1 MRSINKSVTFSFDD
15 GVTQDIRLVE
25 IMNRYG
31 MKCTFN
37 INSGIMNDSGS
48 FTINGMKIERM
59 KPDLLPQLYN
69 GHEIAVHTLTHAN
82 LTELVDSSVKKEILT
97 DKKNLEH
104 FFNCEI
110 IGMAYPYGSFSDKVI
125 EIAKDCGIKYSR
137 TVCDR
142 LNFTMPENL
151 MKLGASCHQGYD
163 GIFDLIDDFIAYS
176 GNEPAVL
183 CIWGHSYE
191 FDLDCSWDRFE
202 TICRKL
208 SNRDDIFYG
217 TNCEVYLQLG
227 TE

>member
-1 MRSINKSVTFSFDD
+1 
-15 GVTQDIRLVE
+15 
-25 IMNRYG
+25 
-31 MKCTFN
+31 MK
-37 INSGIMNDSGS
+37 
-48 FTINGMKIERM
+48 K
-59 KPDLLPQLYN
+59 
-69 GHEIAVHTLTHAN
+69 
-82 LTELVDSSVKKEILT
+82 ELVCMSIENIKAMKNLLEQMKTMENKIKEENNKDIHSLQIKAMKKIFNYLSEVAKALDGEECCVYLDKEIIFKYNNANILFNSSVKKEILT